1 MAWIESHQELGQ
13 HPKTKKL
20 ARLLDVK
27 LPTAVGYL
35 HFIWWWALNYAQDG
49 SLDRYEAADIADAAV
64 YDGDPQRLLDALI
77 NSGYI
82 DKTDEGLV
90 LHDWDEYAGKLLEK
104 RARDRERKHTATAEA
119 RRTGDIPQTY
129 DGDPQR
135 LLDALINSGYIDKT
149 DEGLVLHDWDEYA
162 GKLLEKRARDRERKH
177 TATAEAR
184 RTGDIP
190 QTSDGT
196 PTERAR
202 LPNVHNQ
209 PTIPNQPNQ
218 PNQTKPTVPN
228 QTNPAPSATVAE
240 TFEAF
245 WKEYPKKVGKAKCS
259 DVWKRLKPKPELFE
273 KIMTALRAQ
282 KQTQQWTKE
291 NGAYIPNPL
300 TWLNQRRWE
309 DEPVEIKPEGGASAN
324 GRSKKSEPAVT
335 GFHAAE

>member
-64 YDGDPQRLLDALI
+64 
-77 NSGYI
+77 
-82 DKTDEGLV
+82 
-90 LHDWDEYAGKLLEK
+90 
-104 RARDRERKHTATAEA
+104 
-119 RRTGDIPQTY
+119 Y